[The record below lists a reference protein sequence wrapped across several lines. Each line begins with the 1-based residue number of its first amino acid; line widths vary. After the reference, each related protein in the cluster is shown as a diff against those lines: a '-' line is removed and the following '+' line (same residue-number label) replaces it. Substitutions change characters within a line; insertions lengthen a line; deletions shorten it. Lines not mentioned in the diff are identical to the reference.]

1 MGFLKTDWANPG
13 TCGSAM
19 TDTGTTLEYIFTGHS
34 PVRCII
40 EQARKGSATGIDER
54 RTAGDRRSDKDRRSG
69 VDKRSEEEKRRVGER
84 RSNIDRRS
92 GVDRRSPVADT
103 KKGD

>member
-1 MGFLKTDWANPG
+1 
-13 TCGSAM
+13 M

-34 PVRCII
+34 PARCII
-40 EQARKGSATGIDER
+40 EQARKDQLWILMRNGPLVIAALT
-54 RTAGDRRSDKDRRSG
+54 KDRRSG

-92 GVDRRSPVADT
+92 SEDRRSPVADT